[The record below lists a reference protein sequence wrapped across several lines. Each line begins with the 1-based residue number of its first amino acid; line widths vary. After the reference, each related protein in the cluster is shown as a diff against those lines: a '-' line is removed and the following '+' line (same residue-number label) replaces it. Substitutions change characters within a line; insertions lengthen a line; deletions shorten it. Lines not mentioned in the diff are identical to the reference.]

1 MSKYFTLETGEL
13 EQFPQR
19 TTALSTLQILN
30 IAATRI
36 APLIE
41 IAEAAHEQF
50 PNDTDAKKA
59 HVAKY
64 TDFFEEWDKIKEF
77 VEGYGLTGKQA
88 YDHYYWRLA
97 RETKRKRKKEGK
109 K

>member
-13 EQFPQR
+13 LQFPPKE
-19 TTALSTLQILN
+19 TKLSTLQILN
-30 IAATRI
+30 IAATRV
-36 APLIE
+36 APLID
-41 IAEAAHEQF
+41 IAEAAQEQF
-50 PNDTDAKKA
+50 PDNSAAKKA
-59 HVAKY
+59 HVAQY
-64 TDFFEEWDKIKEF
+64 TNFFEEWDKIKAF
-77 VEGYGLTGKQA
+77 CEGYGLTGRQA